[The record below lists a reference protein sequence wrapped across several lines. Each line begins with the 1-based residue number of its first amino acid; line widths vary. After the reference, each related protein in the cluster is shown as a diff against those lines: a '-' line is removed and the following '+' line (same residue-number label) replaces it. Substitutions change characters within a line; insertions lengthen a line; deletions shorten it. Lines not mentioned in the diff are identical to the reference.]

1 MTTPIH
7 IPHRHLGRCG
17 LKVSALTL
25 GAMTFGESETFM
37 RGVTSS
43 DDEARRVLDAALDA
57 GIDTVDT
64 ANVYSEG
71 RSEQLLGEWLHG
83 RRDKVTLLTK
93 CRFPI
98 GFGTRPIGPH
108 DQGLSRKHI
117 VQACEDSLR
126 RLRTDYIDLYQVHMQ
141 DRNVPIEETLRALD
155 DLVRDGKVRYVGC
168 SNFTGYRL
176 TESLWAADKR
186 DTVRFEAM
194 QIQWSLIVRDA
205 ERELVPAA
213 KHFGMGILVWSP
225 LGRGFLSGKY
235 QKGEAPPE
243 GARLAA
249 WKESYG
255 AMNTEQN
262 WAILDVVRDV
272 AREVGSTP
280 RRRVAGL
287 PARAPR
293 VLVDH
298 HWRPQSVPATGQP
311 GRHVGHAVARSS
323 PSARASLASALWLS
337 LRLYRPA
344 RALVVRRPP
353 TLMIPA
359 RSAARS
365 ARRSKKSLS
374 RTAK

>member
-1 MTTPIH
+1 MTTPAH
-7 IPHRHLGRCG
+7 VPHRHLGRCG

-43 DDEARRVLDAALDA
+43 DEEARHVLDAALDA
-57 GIDTVDT
+57 GIDTIDT

-71 RSEQLLGEWLHG
+71 RSEQLLGEWLQG

-98 GFGTRPIGPH
+98 GFGTRVIGPH

-117 VQACEDSLR
+117 VKACEDSLT

-141 DRNVPIEETLRALD
+141 DRHVPIEETMRALD

-168 SNFTGYRL
+168 SNYTGYRL
-176 TESLWAADKR
+176 TEALWSADKR
-186 DTVRFEAM
+186 GTVRFESM

-205 ERELVPAA
+205 ERELLPAA
-213 KHFGMGILVWSP
+213 KHFGMGVLVWSP

-255 AMNTEQN
+255 AMNTDQN
-262 WAILDVVRDV
+262 WAILDTV
-272 AREVGSTP
+272 REVAKEISSTP
-280 RRRVAGL
+280 A
-287 PARAPR
+287 
-293 VLVDH
+293 
-298 HWRPQSVPATGQP
+298 
-311 GRHVGHAVARSS
+311 AV
-323 PSARASLASALWLS
+323 SLAYLLAHPECSSIIIGARNLDQLKDNLAALSITLSADQ
-337 LRLYRPA
+337 
-344 RALVVRRPP
+344 VRR
-353 TLMIPA
+353 LDQA
-359 RSAARS
+359 
-365 ARRSKKSLS
+365 S
-374 RTAK
+374 RPRFGYPYDFIGMREPW